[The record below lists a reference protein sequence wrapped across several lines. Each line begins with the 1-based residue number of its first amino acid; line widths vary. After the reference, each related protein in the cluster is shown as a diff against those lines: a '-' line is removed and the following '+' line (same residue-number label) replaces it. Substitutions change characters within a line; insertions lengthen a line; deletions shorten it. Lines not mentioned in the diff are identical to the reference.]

1 MIINEASFKKL
12 HGYIDFDVTFQ
23 DDLNIII
30 GGNGSGKTTILNAM
44 AWMLS
49 PNYWWNDTPN
59 AYFLANL
66 EFEEIRVVYSHVND
80 DNQTIR
86 QTITAT
92 RNHEVVKL
100 IVSDINDSLTIP
112 IVQEGL
118 GRPMMDDHIGS
129 IVTSIRNQDQEHNQ
143 VLKHLQE
150 LPGPLYL
157 PLNRRWVEEPD
168 NEVSSFYRSR
178 YRRPYMDAYAPAPIS
193 QVLDRAER
201 TFRQEKSKITDL
213 QERLISWI
221 TKESLDD
228 QRISELQSKVKE
240 YEDDL
245 AQIKNLSEKFLASV
259 NSFFNDNKKELF
271 VSQEL
276 ELAVKVAG
284 ELRVSARQLSSGELQ
299 ILMLFAFLYFQREN
313 PLGQQHQSHRI
324 AVFLD
329 EPEVSLHLA
338 WQRKYVESIT
348 RANTDAQF
356 IIATHSPEIAGPV
369 EDSAIISI
377 QPN

>member
-1 MIINEASFKKL
+1 MIIKEASFKKL
-12 HGYIDFDVTFQ
+12 HGYIDIDVDFQ
-23 DDLNIII
+23 DDVNIII

-66 EFEEIRVVYSHVND
+66 EFEEVQVAYSHLNS
-80 DNQTIR
+80 DNQPAQRI
-86 QTITAT
+86 ITAT
-92 RNHEVVKL
+92 RNDEVVEL
-100 IVSDINDSLTIP
+100 NVSDIDDSLTIP

-118 GRPMMDDHIGS
+118 GRPMMEDHIGS
-129 IVTSIRNQDQEHNQ
+129 IVTSIRNQDQAHNQ
-143 VLKHLQE
+143 VLQHLQD

-157 PLNRRWVEEPD
+157 PLNRRWIEEPD
-168 NEVSSFYRSR
+168 NEVSFYRPR

-213 QERLISWI
+213 QERLINWI

-228 QRISELQSKVKE
+228 ARISELQSKVKE
-240 YEDDL
+240 YEDNL

-276 ELAVKVAG
+276 ELAVKVAEG
-284 ELRVSARQLSSGELQ
+284 LRVSARQLSSGELQ
-299 ILMLFAFLYFQREN
+299 ILMLFAFLYFQRDN
-313 PLGQQHQSHRI
+313 PAGKQHQSDRI

-338 WQRKYVESIT
+338 WQRRYVESIT

-377 QPN
+377 HPK